1 MAASAASALPGSL
14 DHVADALALP
24 VRKDEDG
31 QQIMLEMCRPRQRLP
46 GEDPNIPHWHED
58 PARLVR
64 LGEYCKRDVEVERL
78 IAQRVPPLSDNEQAL
93 WILDQQINRRGFAVD
108 IPLATAARELSRAT
122 LIEINHEL
130 DTLTGGR
137 VTSVSQV
144 ARIIALVQERG
155 HKIENL
161 GKRNV
166 SAVLAAG
173 PSEKIARLLTL
184 RQEGSR
190 ASANKLETLL
200 ASANDG
206 RLHGALRFHGA
217 ATGRWSGH
225 GFQPHNL
232 SREQPDDP
240 NAAIAAVLSGD
251 IERVRTIGSPLD
263 VIGSLSRALICA
275 APGHTL
281 IGADYSGIEAR
292 VTAWFAGEQWKLDTF
307 RRFDATGDPTIE
319 PYCVAASRIF
329 GHPITP
335 EDEEA
340 RHIGKMCELAFG
352 FGGGLGA
359 FRRIAPDADFTDEEV
374 ETFKRQ
380 WRSAHPN
387 IVRFWGS
394 LHRTLLRAV
403 RTRTPMTLRNI
414 STEMRDGNLYLK
426 LPSGREI
433 VYPQARIEPGAY
445 DSDRI
450 VFKDSALGKW
460 RDVERSWHG
469 LFVENVVQATA
480 RDLLAAAM
488 PRLEAAGYTIVLHV
502 HDEIVCEVPEDF
514 GEVAEFTRLMTELPA
529 WAEGLPLVAKT
540 SRRQRYAKAEAST
553 ETIEESLSLEGAND
567 DAPDECPAECTPEAA
582 AMPDTTDD
590 SAPEPLPVAPAEINE
605 IKRERID
612 TIEIAPPALAAAIT
626 SMSRVGGIANDGIYR
641 EPPRRS
647 SGSRVDGFSEKH
659 AGKAYTDAHLRARG
673 YQFARAFPFELP
685 DGTKLYEERRYELRA
700 GVTPTEEL
708 ERKTCRFCHV
718 DAGVTRFDTGPRRI
732 IYNWPAI
739 MRAGP
744 GATVHITEGAS
755 KSAPLN
761 AAGLLATAVAY
772 HKWEPECVAALAGL
786 HLIYHEDH
794 DDNGR
799 TYSADARK
807 HLAPIAASF
816 RIVPAAHVQSD
827 RARAVADRR
836 REGLARSRRRSGKAN
851 RHLPGNSRGPK
862 FEVRDIGNLKHKPA
876 PRGWLLGLAFCRK
889 FLSQLFA
896 DGAVGKTALR
906 YAQYLALASGRSI
919 TSERVFV
926 RCRVLI
932 LSFEDSIDE
941 LERRLWAAML
951 HYGIEPAE
959 VAGWLFY
966 AALSRDAGKIMV
978 MDEKGRVVEGE
989 LKVTL
994 EQLITEL
1001 KLDLVGLD
1009 PFVKTHSVSENS
1021 NDAIDAVAQVLTD
1034 LGHKYDIA
1042 VDVPHH
1048 ITKGT
1053 ADPGNAQKG
1062 RGASAFVDAGRL
1074 AYTLTPMTEDEAKL
1088 FGILPEERRSYIRLD
1103 KGKVN
1108 ITPPARTAAWFRL
1121 VGVALGNATETYP
1134 HGDNVQTVEPWVPPE
1149 IWDGFS
1155 VELRNI
1161 ILDEIDAGM
1170 PNGQRYSDHASA
1182 KDRAATAVVTK
1193 HVPDKNEA
1201 QAREVIKEWIKT
1213 RVLERRAYDDPER
1226 REPRNGLFVN
1236 ADKRPK

>member
-1 MAASAASALPGSL
+1 MIDLKKVGAYRYAGDPTTEVLCAAFAVDDGPIDLWMRDQPVPDIIVRAVAEGWTFRAYNAAFERAIWNRVLAPRHGWPEPKLEHWRCSMAASAASALPGSL

-851 RHLPGNSRGPK
+851 RHLPGNSRGPRFSIATVIAAVMAVNYDPRRLRPGERAVIMLLAVDREQAK
-862 FEVRDIGNLKHKPA
+862 IAFNYLAALFREVRALAKLVRRVTDDSIELGNNVDVEVHTNSFRSVRGRSLLCVICDEVAFWRSEDSQNPDSEVVAAVQPGLGRIPGSMLILISSAHK
-876 PRGWLLGLAFCRK
+876 RSGLLYDRWKAHYGRDSDVLVVKGGTLAFNPTFDANVIERA
-889 FLSQLFA
+889 LAEDRQLF
-896 DGAVGKTALR
+896 GAEYLSEWRDDLATFISRAL
-906 YAQYLALASGRSI
+906 
-919 TSERVFV
+919 
-926 RCRVLI
+926 
-932 LSFEDSIDE
+932 
-941 LERRLWAAML
+941 LEA
-951 HYGIEPAE
+951 
-959 VAGWLFY
+959 
-966 AALSRDAGKIMV
+966 
-978 MDEKGRVVEGE
+978 
-989 LKVTL
+989 
-994 EQLITEL
+994 
-1001 KLDLVGLD
+1001 
-1009 PFVKTHSVSENS
+1009 
-1021 NDAIDAVAQVLTD
+1021 
-1034 LGHKYDIA
+1034 A
-1042 VDVPHH
+1042 VD
-1048 ITKGT
+1048 
-1053 ADPGNAQKG
+1053 ADVIVRPPQEGVIYF
-1062 RGASAFVDAGRL
+1062 AFDDPSG
-1074 AYTLTPMTEDEAKL
+1074 
-1088 FGILPEERRSYIRLD
+1088 G
-1103 KGKVN
+1103 
-1108 ITPPARTAAWFRL
+1108 
-1121 VGVALGNATETYP
+1121 
-1134 HGDNVQTVEPWVPPE
+1134 
-1149 IWDGFS
+1149 
-1155 VELRNI
+1155 
-1161 ILDEIDAGM
+1161 
-1170 PNGQRYSDHASA
+1170 
-1182 KDRAATAVVTK
+1182 
-1193 HVPDKNEA
+1193 
-1201 QAREVIKEWIKT
+1201 AREVVKGVVMRLRLRSRSA
-1213 RVLERRAYDDPER
+1213 RVRRFYEYTP
-1226 REPRNGLFVN
+1226 
-1236 ADKRPK
+1236 